1 MFDKSRQ
8 CAHIAFNISNIE
20 NWKSGANAC
29 FAGKCWKLQRTSLS
43 YVERKRRWQ
52 KNVLCFQKWIIDST
66 GSFFWQLTNCW
77 VENTFMIFPLVCNNQ
92 NSFSSLR
99 EKEEKK
105 EKRTPCIIFW
115 SVPLPLALPQTW
127 QSNSI
132 LFGEFQLVSNSQ
144 MSRTEPVPPVAR
156 CQRDLN
162 AEACQSNWDFSGR
175 GCPHCT

>member
-1 MFDKSRQ
+1 MKGSQYGVCFWEKSFWRKLHYAGRLMFDKSRQ

-99 EKEEKK
+99 EKEEKIT
-105 EKRTPCIIFW
+105 EKRTRCI
-115 SVPLPLALPQTW
+115 
-127 QSNSI
+127 
-132 LFGEFQLVSNSQ
+132 
-144 MSRTEPVPPVAR
+144 
-156 CQRDLN
+156 
-162 AEACQSNWDFSGR
+162 
-175 GCPHCT
+175 